1 MNLLKTR
8 LLANLIYFFSWVAY
22 FFIGR
27 FIFLAFYFERTSEL
41 DFFSILKTFVYGIRL
56 DMSFTAY
63 LCAIPFLLVL
73 LSVFIS
79 KKYIKK
85 ILKAYTF
92 VVLPIITLLLLID
105 TVLYASWG
113 VRLDGTLL
121 NYINTPKVMLASV
134 SASLLFFGILIW
146 LLLSAFFIY
155 LANKIINHIT
165 KDFSTGKYV
174 HAAGL
179 FLAIGFLIIPLRG
192 GFQEIPINQSNVYFS
207 KNMFA
212 NHAAVNFAW
221 NFGNDVAR
229 GIGKRNPFK
238 KFDPKIASEV
248 ISKRREALI
257 SKSKDSI
264 LKTNKPNVILLVWE
278 SLSAKVVEA
287 VGGEPNVT
295 ENLNKLAKEGIL
307 FTNFYGNGDRTDK
320 GIIAILSGYYPQFK
334 YSIIKMPNKTRSLP
348 KLPLEMKKLG
358 YHTSYYYGGDTNF
371 GNMNTYIR
379 MSDMDYIVDGSEFA
393 REDWNSKWGAHD
405 HIFLERLASDLSK
418 PQKEPFFV
426 TALTLTS
433 HEPFEFPDEYKFGKD
448 GDDNLYRSAQA
459 YTDKAIGNFV
469 DFAKKQPW
477 WDNTLIVIMSDHGN
491 RLPEHEGYFNSPKKF
506 KIPMVWLGG
515 ALKETGKEI
524 NTLSGQTDFAYTL
537 LQLLDGDY
545 EKFKWGKN
553 IFNNSKNQY
562 VHYIFNKGFGTI
574 TPEGTYV
581 YDFVGNKPVVK
592 EGNIAKLDSL
602 GRSLSQDSYQDFI
615 DRR

>member
-8 LLANLIYFFSWVAY
+8 LLANLIYFFSWVVY

-27 FIFLAFYFERTSEL
+27 FIFLVFYYEKTSEL
-41 DFFSILKTFVYGIRL
+41 DFLSILKTFVYGVRL
-56 DMSFTAY
+56 DMSFSSY
-63 LCAIPFLLVL
+63 LCAIAFFIIL

-79 KKYIKK
+79 KKLVTVL
-85 ILKAYTF
+85 LKSYTF
-92 VVLPIITLLLLID
+92 IVLPLITLLLLID

-113 VRLDGTLL
+113 VRLDSTLL

-134 SASLLFFGILIW
+134 SGGMLFFGILIW
-146 LLLSAFFIY
+146 LFLSALFIY
-155 LANKIINHIT
+155 LANKLVNYIT
-165 KDFSTGKYV
+165 KDFSTGKYLHTV
-174 HAAGL
+174 FL
-179 FLAIGFLIIPLRG
+179 FLAIGLLIIPLRG
-192 GFQEIPINQSNVYFS
+192 GLQEIPVNQSNVYFS

-212 NHAAVNFAW
+212 NHAAINFAW

-229 GIGKRNPFK
+229 GIGKRNPYK
-238 KFDPKIASEV
+238 KFDNKIAKEI
-248 ISKRREALI
+248 ISKRRQPLLDKPI
-257 SKSKDSI
+257 DSV

-295 ENLNKLAKEGIL
+295 ENLNNLAEEGLL

-320 GIIAILSGYYPQFK
+320 GIIAILSGYYPQPK

-379 MSDMDYIVDGSEFA
+379 MSNMDYIVDGSEFN

-405 HIFLERLASDLSK
+405 HIFLERLASDLSTPK
-418 PQKEPFFV
+418 KEPFFV

-433 HEPFEFPDEYKFGKD
+433 HEPFEFPDKYKFGKE

-459 YTDKAIGNFV
+459 YTDKAIGNFI
-469 DFAKKQPW
+469 DFAKKQSW

-491 RLPEHEGYFNSPKKF
+491 RLPKHEGYFHSPKKF

-515 ALKETGKEI
+515 ALKETGKKI
-524 NTLSGQTDFAYTL
+524 PTISGQTDFAYTL
-537 LQLLDGDY
+537 LQLLDGNY
-545 EKFKWGKN
+545 KQFKWGKN
-553 IFNNSKNQY
+553 IFNNSENQY
-562 VHYIFNKGFGTI
+562 VHYVFNKGFGTI
-574 TPEGTYV
+574 TPQGTYV

-592 EGNIAKLDSL
+592 EGNNTLLDSL
-602 GRSLSQDSYQDFI
+602 GRALSQDAYQDFI

>member
-8 LLANLIYFFSWVAY
+8 LYSCLIYFFSWVAY

-27 FIFLAFYFERTSEL
+27 FIFLVFYYEKTSQL
-41 DFFSILKTFVYGIRL
+41 DFLSILKTFLYGIRL
-56 DMSFTAY
+56 DISFTSY
-63 LCAIPFLLVL
+63 LSALPFLLIL

-79 KKYIKK
+79 KKIIKK
-85 ILKAYTF
+85 LLKSYTF
-92 VVLPIITLLLLID
+92 IIVPIITLLLLID

-113 VRLDGTLL
+113 VRLDSTLL

-155 LANKIINHIT
+155 LSNKIINRIT
-165 KDFSTGKYV
+165 KNLDTGAYI
-174 HAAGL
+174 HALVLLLTTA
-179 FLAIGFLIIPLRG
+179 FLIVPLRG
-192 GFQEIPINQSNVYFS
+192 GFQEIPVNQSNVYFS

-229 GIGKRNPFK
+229 GIGKRNPYK
-238 KFDPKIASEV
+238 KFDKEIAQE
-248 ISKRREALI
+248 IIANRR
-257 SKSKDSI
+257 KSLLQQPTDTI

-278 SLSAKVVEA
+278 SLSAKVVEV

-295 ENLNKLAKEGIL
+295 ENLNKLSEEGIL

-320 GIIAILSGYYPQFK
+320 GIIAILSGYYPQPK

-348 KLPLEMKKLG
+348 KLPIEMKKLG
-358 YHTSYYYGGDTNF
+358 YSTSYYYGGDTNF

-379 MSDMDYIVDGSEFA
+379 MSNMDYIVDGSEFDRA
-393 REDWNSKWGAHD
+393 DWNSKWGAHD

-433 HEPFEFPDEYKFGKD
+433 HEPFEFPDEYKFGKN

-459 YTDKAIGNFV
+459 YTDKAIGSFIE
-469 DFAKKQPW
+469 FAKKQSW

-491 RLPEHEGYFNSPKKF
+491 RLPKHEGYFHSPKKF

-515 ALKETGKEI
+515 ALKETGKKVS
-524 NTLSGQTDFAYTL
+524 TLSGQTDFAYTL
-537 LQLLDGDY
+537 LQLLGGEY
-545 EKFKWGKN
+545 EQFKWGKN
-553 IFNNSKNQY
+553 IFNDSKDQY
-562 VHYIFNKGFGTI
+562 VHYVFNKGFGTL

-581 YDFVGNKPVVK
+581 YDFVGKKPVVK
-592 EGNIAKLDSL
+592 EGNITKLDSL
-602 GRSLSQDSYQDFI
+602 GRSLSQDAYQDFI